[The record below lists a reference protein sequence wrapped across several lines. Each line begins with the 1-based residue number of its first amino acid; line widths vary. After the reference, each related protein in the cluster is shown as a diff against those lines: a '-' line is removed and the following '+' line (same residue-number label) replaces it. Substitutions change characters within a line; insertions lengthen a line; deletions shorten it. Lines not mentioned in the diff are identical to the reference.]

1 MQSEEPLVPPL
12 ELFRELLLL
21 LVRRL
26 VALAGYQFEIG
37 GLCRAAD
44 AALLEILQPLQQRLV
59 LALQA
64 VHSGLAEVLP
74 LLRGVVAKGEHTDA
88 GREVAPCTDLTLE
101 LEECLLELLDSLE
114 LFLALCLGF

>member
-1 MQSEEPLVPPL
+1 MRSTYRTTEREAHLLQSEEPLVPPL

-37 GLCRAAD
+37 GLGRAAD

-64 VHSGLAEVLP
+64 VRSGLAEDLP
-74 LLRGVVAKGEHTDA
+74 LLRGVVAKRERTDA
-88 GREVAPCTDLTLE
+88 GREVAPISPWISKSVC
-101 LEECLLELLDSLE
+101 
-114 LFLALCLGF
+114 